1 MRRGQGG
8 PAALPAM
15 AAAGAV
21 LLLCVMSVPGTF
33 AQQFGSPARGHEM
46 ARQLCAECHA
56 VGSDDAESSNPDAP
70 AFRVIAA
77 VPGMTALALTAA
89 LNTSHRSMPNIL
101 LTPEEQANLIAYILS
116 LK

>member
-1 MRRGQGG
+1 MKRGQGG

-15 AAAGAV
+15 ATAGAV
-21 LLLCVMSVPGTF
+21 LLLCVMGVTPAF
-33 AQQFGSPARGHEM
+33 PQQFGSPARGHEV

-56 VGSDDAESSNPDAP
+56 VGSDNAESRNPDAP

-77 VPGMTALALTAA
+77 VPGMTALALRAT

-101 LTPEEQANLIAYILS
+101 LTPEEQTNLIAYVLS